1 MSGTFGIILIL
12 VYLFVVIFDMMFFV
26 SRNVDAALLGLIL
39 VMAPVVNL
47 VTLVI
52 ALTKKDYRQWIAEG
66 FRELGEELK
75 DAIPDKA
82 TRKRRRENKKSCRK
96 YRREQY
102 FKDEKA
108 TIKALFH

>member
-1 MSGTFGIILIL
+1 MSDALLIILIF
-12 VYLFVVIFDMMFFV
+12 VYLFVVIFDMMFFM
-26 SRNVDAALLGLIL
+26 SRKIDAAIIGLIL
-39 VMAPVVNL
+39 VMFPVVNL

-52 ALTKKDYRQWIAEG
+52 VLTKKDYRQWLAEG

-75 DAIPDKA
+75 DIIPDKA
-82 TRKRRRENKKSCRK
+82 TRKRRLENKKTYRK

-108 TIKALFH
+108 TIKALLH